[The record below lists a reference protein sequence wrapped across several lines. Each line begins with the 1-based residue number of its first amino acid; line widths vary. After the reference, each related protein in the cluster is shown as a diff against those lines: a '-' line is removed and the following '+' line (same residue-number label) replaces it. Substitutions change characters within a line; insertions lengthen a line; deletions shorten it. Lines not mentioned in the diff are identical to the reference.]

1 MQKLLSRQEIY
12 DLFKEKYSQYSPD
25 FELWIKAGQ
34 VEKLNRL
41 VVEKNAVILKHNYMS
56 WDLQCDEVL
65 GIRGD
70 SLELSRKATE
80 TTAQIILFLGVK
92 FMAET
97 AKVLNPQKTV
107 LIPSLRAGCSLASSI
122 TGADVRKLK
131 AMFPGVPV
139 VAYVNTDADTKSE
152 VDVCCASGNAAKVV
166 KWAMEEWKTNKVI
179 FLPDKFL
186 AQNVARDMGADIFF
200 PNMALSN
207 EQNTRHCEAL
217 YSECRSQTRNGFDE
231 AGVKVKSS
239 DFNRNTIHDAAIS
252 LHDQS
257 NPLFIAWPGKCEVH
271 EKFTPQDV
279 TELRQD
285 FPGVYIMAHPECPP
299 EVVEKVDFAGS
310 TGKIIKNIERVD
322 VQDKQVAFFTECAMV
337 EMLAAKHKNVLQ
349 ICSIQKRCPHM
360 AQNNLETVIAALEN
374 QQFEITVPEELR
386 LKAEIPIRRMISIK

>member
-1 MQKLLSRQEIY
+1 MAKLQTQQKIY
-12 DLFKEKYSQYSPD
+12 DKFKEKYSQYSPD

-41 VVEKNAVILKHNYMS
+41 VTEKNAVILKHNYMS

-70 SLELSRKATE
+70 SLELSRKAVE
-80 TTAQIILFLGVK
+80 TDADIILFLGVK

-97 AKVLNPQKTV
+97 AKVLNPKKTV
-107 LIPSLRAGCSLASSI
+107 LIPSLKAGCSLASSI

-131 AMFPGVPV
+131 NLFPGVPV

-152 VDVCCASGNAAKVV
+152 VDVCCASGNASKVV
-166 KWAMEEWKTNKVI
+166 KWALNEWKTNKVI

-186 AQNVARDMGADIFF
+186 AQNVARDMGAYITF
-200 PNMALSN
+200 PDVSKPAPKLP
-207 EQNTRHCEAL
+207 EDGIT
-217 YSECRSQTRNGFDE
+217 
-231 AGVKVKSS
+231 
-239 DFNRNTIHDAAIS
+239 
-252 LHDQS
+252 
-257 NPLFIAWPGKCEVH
+257 FIGWEGKCEVH
-271 EKFTPQDV
+271 EKFTPADV
-279 TELRQD
+279 AELRKD

-310 TGKIIKNIERVD
+310 TGEMIKNITDPD

-349 ICSIQKRCPHM
+349 VCSIQKRCPHM
-360 AQNNLETVIAALEN
+360 AQNNLETVIDALEKM
-374 QQFEITVPEELR
+374 QFEITVPEELR
-386 LKAEIPIRRMISIK
+386 VKAEVPIRRMIAIK